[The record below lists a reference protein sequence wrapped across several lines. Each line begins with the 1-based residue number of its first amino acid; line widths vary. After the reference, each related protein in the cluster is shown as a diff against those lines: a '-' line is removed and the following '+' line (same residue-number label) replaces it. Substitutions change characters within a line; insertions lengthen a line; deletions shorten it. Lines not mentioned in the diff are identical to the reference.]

1 MQMSIFGCDNKG
13 SNISLCPLET
23 AKPNSVQFNYFK

>member
-1 MQMSIFGCDNKG
+1 MSIFGYDYKC
-13 SNISLCPLET
+13 SIISFCPLET